1 MKVTSKK
8 TISFPSFGWSIKK
21 GEIKKLPED
30 KDIAKAI
37 LANRHI
43 LAEKQSEETKNKK

>member
-8 TISFPSFGWSIKK
+8 TISFPSFGWSVKK
-21 GEIKKLPED
+21 GKIKELPED

-43 LAEKQSEETKNKK
+43 NPVEKIDKK